1 MHLQTAKNHSG
12 YRGNDVGKNIC
23 ISFGFHE
30 LDLIEDLD
38 RLAHSECVNRSQWV
52 RRRIREEKLKLKEQE
67 ASCWSGIGWGR
78 SDVQLTR
85 LLPDLLIFP
94 QR

>member
-1 MHLQTAKNHSG
+1 MHLQTTKNQSSG

-38 RLAHSECVNRSQWV
+38 LLAHSECVNRSQWI
-52 RRRIREEKLKLKEQE
+52 RRRIREEKRKLREQE
-67 ASCWSGIGWGR
+67 AVFAGQGIGWG
-78 SDVQLTR
+78 QK
-85 LLPDLLIFP
+85 
-94 QR
+94 